1 MTTKAKHSA
10 INTAPIGTDMP
21 FGLTQIL
28 SQLTENSE
36 LMSGQLGN
44 GDSRSVFRGDF
55 GDIST
60 MPNQQLISLTAKGA
74 GVSISGTDVPTLADY
89 QNLIRDVNLMTADML
104 ETRNQINTLL
114 NIMKGLQ

>member
-1 MTTKAKHSA
+1 MATKAKHSA
-10 INTAPIGTDMP
+10 IQSAPTGTEMP

-44 GDSRSVFRGDF
+44 GDSRSIFRGDLA
-55 GDIST
+55 DIST

-74 GVSISGTDVPTLADY
+74 GVTISGTAVPTHADY
-89 QNLIRDVNLMTADML
+89 LNLVRDVNLMTADML
-104 ETRNQINTLL
+104 ETRNQLNTLL
-114 NIMKGLQ
+114 NIMKGLV